1 MALSP
6 GEKLGPYEIVA
17 PIGKDGMGA
26 RDAPPR
32 ARKSDDFG
40 FADPNNRNGG

>member
-1 MALSP
+1 
-6 GEKLGPYEIVA
+6 
-17 PIGKDGMGA
+17 MGA

-40 FADPNNRNGG
+40 LADPNNSDSTKLKALFRRAQARS